1 MESEDKKFGE
11 EHKSESESNEESIV
25 AGVGAGRNGGNKSDS
40 DEESAVVGVGAG
52 RKGKNKKSSSS
63 SSSSKKNKSP
73 AKAST
78 KRFTKEDEEWAKDL
92 PSDFTTNCKDWFQY
106 LSGAIKQGKLS
117 VCWAVAIA
125 RCVQASFAIRGIKVE
140 LSPQHLINNITGKS
154 KEGDIIKFEELSD
167 FLKNQGLVLEEV
179 CKFSGSIKAT
189 CPKECSKQTSDDS
202 FYKIKEFNVITKKD
216 VKEEDLLKLVYQR
229 PIVGEHYWLI
239 QNSYGEAW
247 GEKGIGK
254 IIRKCS
260 LKNGESS
267 LFVGAIDIVICMK
280 PSSTSARSGGEREKV
295 IDSRK

>member
-40 DEESAVVGVGAG
+40 DEESAVVG
-52 RKGKNKKSSSS
+52 
-63 SSSSKKNKSP
+63 
-73 AKAST
+73 
-78 KRFTKEDEEWAKDL
+78 RFTKEDEEWAKDL

-167 FLKNQGLVLEEV
+167 FLKHQGLVLEE
-179 CKFSGSIKAT
+179 
-189 CPKECSKQTSDDS
+189 DDS

-229 PIVGEHYWLI
+229 PILVLVQPTKVSTIGSSKTLMVKP
-239 QNSYGEAW
+239 GR
-247 GEKGIGK
+247 EKGIGK

-295 IDSRK
+295 VDSRK